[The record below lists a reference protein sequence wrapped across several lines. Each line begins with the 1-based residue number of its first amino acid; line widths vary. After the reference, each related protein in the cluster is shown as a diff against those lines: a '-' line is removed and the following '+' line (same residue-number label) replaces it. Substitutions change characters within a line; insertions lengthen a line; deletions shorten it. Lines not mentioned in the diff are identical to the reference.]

1 MRVEYQIGK
10 FNAIVKMEV
19 LDNCLLFFTFGI
31 YMSINLLKKTAF
43 FLFLSPLFILAQI
56 QVSDF
61 SKSQQEKVEDYDS
74 TYFQPNYK
82 FDNLPVMNGLVG
94 HNLIFLNKPNNSYN
108 YEIFQNRV
116 KQTSISAFDKYLFQN
131 CKIENVVNG
140 QFYLSCLGD
149 SIMYKPSSLDA
160 NNIIISEGFEKLK
173 SKHLG
178 KKFYSLSAVK
188 FASLENTEI
197 QVGQG
202 QVLTIENIEI
212 AKLSSYSMGLGFKFS
227 SQNQIFTIALPFD
240 DFYFQYGG
248 DPKGKIV
255 FTFEYINR
263 LEIVDEA
270 LNSAINKSL
279 FKKNILKGEIVVGMT
294 EKEIRIV
301 WGMPS
306 RDKVSSGYEKVL
318 IYEGGGTTYYLYM
331 KGKKLVKISQL

>member
-1 MRVEYQIGK
+1 MR
-10 FNAIVKMEV
+10 AV
-19 LDNCLLFFTFGI
+19 LSVWACLLTMINKILKNISFTL
-31 YMSINLLKKTAF
+31 SLL
-43 FLFLSPLFILAQI
+43 PILIQAQI

-61 SKSQQEKVEDYDS
+61 SKVEEGRIEKYDS

-94 HNLIFLNKPNNSYN
+94 HNLIFLDKPTSSYN
-108 YEIFQNRV
+108 CEIYQNRV
-116 KQTSISAFDKYLFQN
+116 KQTSISSFDKYLFQN
-131 CKIENVVNG
+131 CRIEKVVNG
-140 QFYLSCLGD
+140 QFHLSCLGD

-160 NNIIISEGFEKLK
+160 NNIIISEGFDKLK
-173 SKHLG
+173 RNHMGNKY
-178 KKFYSLSAVK
+178 YSLSAVK

-202 QVLTIENIEI
+202 QVLTIDNIEI
-212 AKLSSYSMGLGFKFS
+212 VKLSSYSMGVGFKFS
-227 SQNQIFTIALPFD
+227 SQNQSFTIALPFD
-240 DFYFQYGG
+240 DSYFQYGG
-248 DPKGKIV
+248 DPKGKID
-255 FTFEYINR
+255 FTFEYINK

-270 LNSAINKSL
+270 LNSVINKSL

-331 KGKKLVKISQL
+331 KGKKLVKISQI